1 MSLSRQA
8 LGAAFFI
15 YHLYQLPFV
24 MRSFIHKHL
33 QGILSLLFAVAVALF
48 WAFPYRCALSYQE
61 QYQLFLFTPSYFTER
76 ISVPGGLADYVGEFI
91 TQFYYVYAIGA
102 ILLAL
107 VFFCLQRL
115 TWVLM
120 RRSGVSRSWYLL
132 SFIPAVALWALMG
145 NENVLLSFAI
155 ALLGMEE
162 LMFHYI
168 IVRDHSRG
176 WVAPAVYLLIAVPV
190 GYWLFGPVVIGVALS
205 ATYNPYRPYGTS
217 QTLPERAVKS
227 NSQTLLTPYGWA
239 LLSVLYFVAIVW
251 LCGHFLQYPYY
262 KLFGGINYF
271 RYPGIIPVMQWIVAA
286 LFALLP
292 LVVFYLPRLEGKKA
306 VRAEIAQLT
315 IIVLATVPLLHFSFD
330 RATYELIDYDYLVRT
345 HQWQRI
351 IERAEKRQASS
362 PMSVSCVNLSLAMQG
377 QLCDRLFE
385 FYQNGAEG
393 LFPTF
398 TRDMT
403 SPLPTAEAF
412 YQLGMVNDA
421 ERYAFE
427 AQEAIPNY
435 RKSGRLTRRIAQCEI
450 INGNYAVAAKY
461 LRMLEHSLFY
471 RQWAKSQ
478 ERFLYNSAAVKA
490 DPEYGRLG
498 DIRIKRHD
506 YLFSDQEMDQMLGLL
521 LVDNKK
527 YDNRMAYE
535 YLIAY
540 ELLQRDLGRF
550 MRYYPLGRFVQFDHI
565 PYAVQQVL
573 IGSWLQRH
581 NTLQGMPYSVDR
593 QNVDATVAFIRAYM
607 TNRNDP
613 ALNQP
618 PLAYNAWHYL
628 LMGGN
633 TKKKGK
639 EKMQTIY

>member
-76 ISVPGGLADYVGEFI
+76 ISVPGGLADYAAEFI

-120 RRSGVSRSWYLL
+120 RRSGMSQSWYLL

-239 LLSVLYFVAIVW
+239 LLSVLYFVLIVW

-286 LFALLP
+286 LFALP
-292 LVVFYLPRLEGKKA
+292 LVVSYLPRLEGKKA

-351 IERAEKRQASS
+351 IEKAGKRQASS

-450 INGNYAVAAKY
+450 INGNYGVAAKY
-461 LRMLEHSLFY
+461 LRMLESSLFY

-550 MRYYPLGRFVQFDHI
+550 MQYYPLGRFVQFGHI
-565 PYAVQQVL
+565 PYAIQQVL

-593 QNVDATVAFIRAYM
+593 QNVDTTIAFIRAYM
-607 TNRNDP
+607 TNRNNP

>member
-1 MSLSRQA
+1 MRHESVLADSWRCFLHLSFVSTT
-8 LGAAFFI
+8 FF
-15 YHLYQLPFV
+15 

-33 QGILSLLFAVAVALF
+33 QGILSLLFAVAIALF

-76 ISVPGGLADYVGEFI
+76 ISVPGGLADYVAEFI
-91 TQFYYVYAIGA
+91 TQFYYVYALGA

-120 RRSGVSRSWYLL
+120 RRSGVSQSWYLL
-132 SFIPAVALWALMG
+132 SFIPTVALWALMG
-145 NENVLLSFAI
+145 NENVLLSFSI

-162 LMFHYI
+162 LMLHYI

-176 WVAPAVYLLIAVPV
+176 WIAPAVYLLIAIPV
-190 GYWLFGPVVIGVALS
+190 GYWLFGPVTIGVALVGIYS
-205 ATYNPYRPYGTS
+205 PS
-217 QTLPERAVKS
+217 LTLPKRERKS
-227 NSQTLLTPYGWA
+227 NLKTLLTPWGQT
-239 LLSVLYFVAIVW
+239 LLSVLYFVLIVW
-251 LCGHFLQYPYY
+251 LCGLFLQYPYY

-271 RYPGIIPVMQWIVAA
+271 RYPGVIPVMQWVVVA

-292 LVVFYLPRLEGKKA
+292 LAASYLPRLEGKKA
-306 VRAEIAQLT
+306 VRAEVAQLVV
-315 IIVLATVPLLHFSFD
+315 IVLAAVPLLRFSFD

-351 IERAEKRQASS
+351 VEKAEKHQASS
-362 PMSVSCVNLSLAMQG
+362 PMSVSCVNLALAMQG

-403 SPLPTAEAF
+403 SPLPTAEVF

-421 ERYAFE
+421 ERYTFE

-450 INGNYAVAAKY
+450 INGNYGVAAKY
-461 LRMLEHSLFY
+461 LRMLESSLFY

-478 ERFLYNSAAVKA
+478 ERFLYNSAAVNA
-490 DPEYGRLG
+490 DPEYGRLR

-565 PYAVQQVL
+565 PYAIQQVL

-581 NTLQGMPYSVDR
+581 NTLHGMPYSVDR

-628 LMGGN
+628 LMSGN
-633 TKKKGK
+633 TKRKGK
-639 EKMQTIY
+639 EKMRNIY

>member
-1 MSLSRQA
+1 MKYLSRHIA
-8 LGAAFFI
+8 
-15 YHLYQLPFV
+15 
-24 MRSFIHKHL
+24 
-33 QGILSLLFAVAVALF
+33 ILISLLFAVIVALF
-48 WAFPYRCALSYQE
+48 WGFPYRCALSYQE

-76 ISVPGGLADYVGEFI
+76 ISVPGGLADYAGEFI

-120 RRSGVSRSWYLL
+120 RRSGVSQSWYLL
-132 SFIPAVALWALMG
+132 SFIPTVALWALMG

-162 LMFHYI
+162 LMLHYI

-176 WVAPAVYLLIAVPV
+176 WVAPAVYLLIAIPV

-271 RYPGIIPVMQWIVAA
+271 RYPGIIPVMQWVVAA

-292 LVVFYLPRLEGKKA
+292 LAASYLPRLEGKEA
-306 VRAEIAQLT
+306 VRAEVALLT
-315 IIVLATVPLLHFSFD
+315 IIVLATVPLLRQSFD

-351 IERAEKRQASS
+351 IEKAEKHQASS
-362 PMSVSCVNLSLAMQG
+362 PMSVSCVNLALAMQG

-450 INGNYAVAAKY
+450 INGNYDVAAKY
-461 LRMLEHSLFY
+461 LRMLESSLFY

-490 DPEYGRLG
+490 DPEYGRLR

-521 LVDNKK
+521 LIDNKK

-550 MRYYPLGRFVQFDHI
+550 MQYYPLGRFVQFDHI
-565 PYAVQQVL
+565 PYAIQQVL

-633 TKKKGK
+633 IKKKGK
-639 EKMQTIY
+639 ERMQTIY

>member
-1 MSLSRQA
+1 MW
-8 LGAAFFI
+8 
-15 YHLYQLPFV
+15 
-24 MRSFIHKHL
+24 SFIHKHL
-33 QGILSLLFAVAVALF
+33 QGFLSLLFAVAVALF

-76 ISVPGGLADYVGEFI
+76 ISVPGGLADYVAEFI
-91 TQFYYVYAIGA
+91 TQFYYVYALGT

-120 RRSGVSRSWYLL
+120 RRSGVSPSWYLL

-162 LMFHYI
+162 LMLHYI

-176 WVAPAVYLLIAVPV
+176 WIAPAVYLLIAIPV
-190 GYWLFGPVVIGVALS
+190 GYWLVGPVVIGLSLILMSDSQIQSNVS
-205 ATYNPYRPYGTS
+205 ATNIKSAQAQSPAEEKVHRKPLVT
-217 QTLPERAVKS
+217 TL
-227 NSQTLLTPYGWA
+227 GWT

-251 LCGHFLQYPYY
+251 LCGRFLQYPYY

-271 RYPGIIPVMQWIVAA
+271 RYPGIIPLMQWVVAA

-292 LVVFYLPRLEGKKA
+292 LAASYLPRLEGKKA
-306 VRAEIAQLT
+306 MRTEIAQ
-315 IIVLATVPLLHFSFD
+315 IVVVVLATVPLLHSSFD

-351 IERAEKRQASS
+351 IEKAEKRQASS
-362 PMSVSCVNLSLAMQG
+362 PMSVSCVNLALAMQG

-412 YQLGMVNDA
+412 YQLGMINDA
-421 ERYAFE
+421 ERYTFE

-461 LRMLEHSLFY
+461 LRMLENSLFY
-471 RQWAKSQ
+471 RQWARSQ
-478 ERFLYNSAAVKA
+478 ERFLYNSAAVKV
-490 DPEYGRLG
+490 DPEYGRLR

-540 ELLQRDLGRF
+540 ELLQRDLDRF
-550 MRYYPLGRFVQFDHI
+550 MQYYPLGRFVQFDHI
-565 PYAVQQVL
+565 PYAIQQVL

-593 QNVDATVAFIRAYM
+593 QNVDATVAFIRAY
-607 TNRNDP
+607 TANRNDP
-613 ALNQP
+613 ALNRP

-628 LMGGN
+628 LMSGN

>member
-1 MSLSRQA
+1 MRLSRQA

-76 ISVPGGLADYVGEFI
+76 ISVPGGLADYAAEFI

-120 RRSGVSRSWYLL
+120 RRSGMSQSWYLL

-239 LLSVLYFVAIVW
+239 LLSVLYFVLIVW

-292 LVVFYLPRLEGKKA
+292 LVVSYLPRLEGKKA

-315 IIVLATVPLLHFSFD
+315 IIMLATVPLLHFSFD

-351 IERAEKRQASS
+351 IEKAGKRQASS
-362 PMSVSCVNLSLAMQG
+362 PMSVSCVNLALAMQG

-461 LRMLEHSLFY
+461 LRMLESSLFY

-593 QNVDATVAFIRAYM
+593 QNVDTTVAFIRAYM

>member
-1 MSLSRQA
+1 MKYLSRHI
-8 LGAAFFI
+8 GF
-15 YHLYQLPFV
+15 
-24 MRSFIHKHL
+24 
-33 QGILSLLFAVAVALF
+33 ILSLLFAVAVALF

-76 ISVPGGLADYVGEFI
+76 ISVPGGLADYVAEFI
-91 TQFYYVYAIGA
+91 TQFYYVYALGA

-120 RRSGVSRSWYLL
+120 RRSGVSQSWYLL
-132 SFIPAVALWALMG
+132 SFIPTVALWALMG

-162 LMFHYI
+162 IMLHYI

-176 WVAPAVYLLIAVPV
+176 WTAPAVYLLIAIPV
-190 GYWLFGPVVIGVALS
+190 GYWLVGPVVIGLS
-205 ATYNPYRPYGTS
+205 LILMSDS
-217 QTLPERAVKS
+217 QIQSNVSVTNIKS
-227 NSQTLLTPYGWA
+227 AQAQSPAEEKVHRKPLVTPLGWM

-251 LCGHFLQYPYY
+251 LCGRILQYPYY

-271 RYPGIIPVMQWIVAA
+271 RYPGVIPVMQWVVVA

-292 LVVFYLPRLEGKKA
+292 LAASYLPRLEGKKA
-306 VRAEIAQLT
+306 VRAEVAQLVV
-315 IIVLATVPLLHFSFD
+315 IVLAAVPLLRFSFD

-351 IERAEKRQASS
+351 VEKAEKHQASS
-362 PMSVSCVNLSLAMQG
+362 PMSVSCVNLALAMQG

-403 SPLPTAEAF
+403 SPLPTAEVF

-421 ERYAFE
+421 ERYTFE

-450 INGNYAVAAKY
+450 INGNYGVAAKY
-461 LRMLEHSLFY
+461 LRMLESSLFY

-478 ERFLYNSAAVKA
+478 ERFLYNSAAVNA
-490 DPEYGRLG
+490 DPEYGRLR
-498 DIRIKRHD
+498 DIRIKSHD

-565 PYAVQQVL
+565 PYAIQQVL

-581 NTLQGMPYSVDR
+581 NTLHGMPYSVDR

-628 LMGGN
+628 LMGSN
-633 TKKKGK
+633 AKKRGK

>member
-1 MSLSRQA
+1 MW
-8 LGAAFFI
+8 
-15 YHLYQLPFV
+15 
-24 MRSFIHKHL
+24 SFIHKHL
-33 QGILSLLFAVAVALF
+33 QGFLSLLFAVAVALF

-76 ISVPGGLADYVGEFI
+76 ISVPGGLADYVAEFI
-91 TQFYYVYAIGA
+91 TQFYYVYALGT

-120 RRSGVSRSWYLL
+120 RRSGVSPSWYLL

-162 LMFHYI
+162 LMLHYI

-176 WVAPAVYLLIAVPV
+176 WIAPAVYLLIAIPV
-190 GYWLFGPVVIGVALS
+190 GYWLVGPVVIGLSLILMSDSQIQSNVS
-205 ATYNPYRPYGTS
+205 ATNI
-217 QTLPERAVKS
+217 KS
-227 NSQTLLTPYGWA
+227 AQAQSPAEEKVHRKPLVTPLGWM

-251 LCGHFLQYPYY
+251 LCGRILQYPYY

-271 RYPGIIPVMQWIVAA
+271 RYPGIIPLMQWVVAA

-292 LVVFYLPRLEGKKA
+292 LAASYLPRLEGKKA
-306 VRAEIAQLT
+306 MRTEIAQ
-315 IIVLATVPLLHFSFD
+315 IVVVVLATVPLLHSSFD

-351 IERAEKRQASS
+351 IEKAEKRQASS
-362 PMSVSCVNLSLAMQG
+362 PMSVSCVNLALAMQG

-412 YQLGMVNDA
+412 YQLGMINDA
-421 ERYAFE
+421 ERYTFE

-461 LRMLEHSLFY
+461 LRMLENSLFY
-471 RQWAKSQ
+471 RQWARSQ
-478 ERFLYNSAAVKA
+478 ERFLYNSAAVKV
-490 DPEYGRLG
+490 DPEYGRLR

-540 ELLQRDLGRF
+540 ELLQRDLDRF
-550 MRYYPLGRFVQFDHI
+550 MQYYPLGRFVQFDHI
-565 PYAVQQVL
+565 PYAIQQVL

-593 QNVDATVAFIRAYM
+593 QNVDATVAFIRAY
-607 TNRNDP
+607 TANRNDP
-613 ALNQP
+613 ALNRP

-628 LMGGN
+628 LMSGN

>member
-120 RRSGVSRSWYLL
+120 RRSGVSQSWYLL

-227 NSQTLLTPYGWA
+227 NSQTLLTPYGWV

-251 LCGHFLQYPYY
+251 LCGLFLQYPYY

-292 LVVFYLPRLEGKKA
+292 LVVSYLPRLEGKKA

-362 PMSVSCVNLSLAMQG
+362 PMSVSCVNLALAMQG

-450 INGNYAVAAKY
+450 INGNYGVAAKY
-461 LRMLEHSLFY
+461 LRMLESSLFY

-540 ELLQRDLGRF
+540 ELLQRDVNRF
-550 MRYYPLGRFVQFDHI
+550 MQYYPLGRFVQFDHI
-565 PYAVQQVL
+565 PYAIQQVL

-633 TKKKGK
+633 IKKKGK
-639 EKMQTIY
+639 ERMQTIY

>member
-1 MSLSRQA
+1 M
-8 LGAAFFI
+8 
-15 YHLYQLPFV
+15 
-24 MRSFIHKHL
+24 
-33 QGILSLLFAVAVALF
+33 
-48 WAFPYRCALSYQE
+48 
-61 QYQLFLFTPSYFTER
+61 
-76 ISVPGGLADYVGEFI
+76 
-91 TQFYYVYAIGA
+91 
-102 ILLAL
+102 
-107 VFFCLQRL
+107 
-115 TWVLM
+115 
-120 RRSGVSRSWYLL
+120 
-132 SFIPAVALWALMG
+132 
-145 NENVLLSFAI
+145 
-155 ALLGMEE
+155 
-162 LMFHYI
+162 
-168 IVRDHSRG
+168 
-176 WVAPAVYLLIAVPV
+176 
-190 GYWLFGPVVIGVALS
+190 
-205 ATYNPYRPYGTS
+205 
-217 QTLPERAVKS
+217 
-227 NSQTLLTPYGWA
+227 

-251 LCGHFLQYPYY
+251 LGGHFLQYPYY

-271 RYPGIIPVMQWIVAA
+271 RYPGIIPLMQWVVAA

-292 LVVFYLPRLEGKKA
+292 LAASNLPRSEGKKA
-306 VRAEIAQLT
+306 IRAEIVQLVVV
-315 IIVLATVPLLHFSFD
+315 VLAAVPLLRLSFD

-351 IERAEKRQASS
+351 IEKAEKHQASS
-362 PMSVSCVNLSLAMQG
+362 PMSVSCVNLALAMQG
-377 QLCDRLFE
+377 QLCNRLFE

-403 SPLPTAEAF
+403 SPLPTAETF

-421 ERYAFE
+421 ERYTFE

-461 LRMLEHSLFY
+461 LRMLENSLFY
-471 RQWAKSQ
+471 RQWARSQ

-490 DPEYGRLG
+490 DPEYGRLR
-498 DIRIKRHD
+498 DIRIKHHD

-540 ELLQRDLGRF
+540 ELLQRDVNRF
-550 MRYYPLGRFVQFDHI
+550 MQYYPLGRFVQFDHI
-565 PYAVQQVL
+565 PYAIQQVL

>member
-120 RRSGVSRSWYLL
+120 RRSGVSQSWYLL

-205 ATYNPYRPYGTS
+205 ATYNPYRPYETS

-227 NSQTLLTPYGWA
+227 NSQTLLTPYGWV

-251 LCGHFLQYPYY
+251 LCGLFLQYPYY

-286 LFALLP
+286 LFALP

-315 IIVLATVPLLHFSFD
+315 IIMLATVPLLHFSFD

-351 IERAEKRQASS
+351 IEKAEKRQASS
-362 PMSVSCVNLSLAMQG
+362 PMSVSCVNLALAMQG

-550 MRYYPLGRFVQFDHI
+550 MQYYPLGRFVQFDHI

-593 QNVDATVAFIRAYM
+593 QNVDTTVAFIHAYM

>member
-1 MSLSRQA
+1 
-8 LGAAFFI
+8 
-15 YHLYQLPFV
+15 

-33 QGILSLLFAVAVALF
+33 QGILSLLFAVAIALF

-76 ISVPGGLADYVGEFI
+76 ICVPGGLADYVAEFI
-91 TQFYYVYAIGA
+91 TQFYYVYALGT

-120 RRSGVSRSWYLL
+120 RRSGVSPSWYLL
-132 SFIPAVALWALMG
+132 SFIPTMALWALMG

-162 LMFHYI
+162 LMLHYI

-176 WVAPAVYLLIAVPV
+176 WTAPAVYLLIAIPV
-190 GYWLFGPVVIGVALS
+190 GYWLVGPVVIGLSLILMSDSQIQSNVS
-205 ATYNPYRPYGTS
+205 ATNI
-217 QTLPERAVKS
+217 KS
-227 NSQTLLTPYGWA
+227 AQAQSPAEEKVHRKPLVTPLGWT
-239 LLSVLYFVAIVW
+239 LLSVLYFVSIVW
-251 LCGHFLQYPYY
+251 LCGRFLQYPYY

-271 RYPGIIPVMQWIVAA
+271 RYPGVIPVMQWVVAA

-292 LVVFYLPRLEGKKA
+292 LVASYLPRLEGKKA
-306 VRAEIAQLT
+306 MRAEIAQLVV
-315 IIVLATVPLLHFSFD
+315 IVLAAVPLLRFSFD

-351 IERAEKRQASS
+351 IEKAEKHQASS
-362 PMSVSCVNLSLAMQG
+362 PMSVSCVNLALAMQG

-403 SPLPTAEAF
+403 SPLPTAEVF

-421 ERYAFE
+421 ERYTFE

-450 INGNYAVAAKY
+450 VNGNYAVAAKY

-478 ERFLYNSAAVKA
+478 ERFLYNDAAVNA
-490 DPEYGRLG
+490 DPAYGRLR
-498 DIRIKRHD
+498 DLRIKHRD

-540 ELLQRDLGRF
+540 ELLQRDVERF
-550 MRYYPLGRFVQFDHI
+550 MKYYPLGRFVRFDHI
-565 PYAVQQVL
+565 PYAIQQVL
-573 IGSWLQRH
+573 IGTWLQRH
-581 NTLQGMPYSVDR
+581 NTLQGMPYSVDQ
-593 QNVDATVAFIRAYM
+593 QNVEATVAFIRAY
-607 TNRNDP
+607 TATPNDP

-618 PLAYNAWHYL
+618 PLCYNAWHYL

-633 TKKKGK
+633 AKKKGK
-639 EKMQTIY
+639 ERMNSIY

>member
-205 ATYNPYRPYGTS
+205 ATYNPYRPYETS

-239 LLSVLYFVAIVW
+239 LLSVLYFVLIVW

-286 LFALLP
+286 LFALP

-362 PMSVSCVNLSLAMQG
+362 PMSVSCVNLALAMQG

-450 INGNYAVAAKY
+450 INGNYGVAAKY
-461 LRMLEHSLFY
+461 LRMLESSLFY

-613 ALNQP
+613 SLNQP

>member
-1 MSLSRQA
+1 
-8 LGAAFFI
+8 
-15 YHLYQLPFV
+15 

-76 ISVPGGLADYVGEFI
+76 ISVPGGLADYVAEFI
-91 TQFYYVYAIGA
+91 TQFYYVYALGT

-120 RRSGVSRSWYLL
+120 RRSGVSPSWYLL
-132 SFIPAVALWALMG
+132 SFIPTMALWALMG

-162 LMFHYI
+162 LMLHYI

-176 WVAPAVYLLIAVPV
+176 WTAPAVYLLIAIPV
-190 GYWLFGPVVIGVALS
+190 GYWLVGPVVIGLSLILMSDSQIQSNVS
-205 ATYNPYRPYGTS
+205 ATNI
-217 QTLPERAVKS
+217 KS
-227 NSQTLLTPYGWA
+227 AQAQSPAEEKVHRKPLVTPLGWT

-251 LCGHFLQYPYY
+251 LCGRFLQYPYY

-271 RYPGIIPVMQWIVAA
+271 RYPGVIPVMQWVVVA

-292 LVVFYLPRLEGKKA
+292 LIASYLPRLEDKKA
-306 VRAEIAQLT
+306 MRAEIAQLVV
-315 IIVLATVPLLHFSFD
+315 IVLAAVPLLRFSFD

-351 IERAEKRQASS
+351 IEKAGKHQASS
-362 PMSVSCVNLSLAMQG
+362 PMSVSCVNLALAMQG

-403 SPLPTAEAF
+403 SPLPTAEVF

-421 ERYAFE
+421 ERYTFE

-450 INGNYAVAAKY
+450 VNGNYAVAAKY

-478 ERFLYNSAAVKA
+478 ERFLYNDAAVKA
-490 DPEYGRLG
+490 DPEYGRLR

-540 ELLQRDLGRF
+540 ELLQRDLDRF

-565 PYAVQQVL
+565 PYAIQQVL

-639 EKMQTIY
+639 EKMSNIY